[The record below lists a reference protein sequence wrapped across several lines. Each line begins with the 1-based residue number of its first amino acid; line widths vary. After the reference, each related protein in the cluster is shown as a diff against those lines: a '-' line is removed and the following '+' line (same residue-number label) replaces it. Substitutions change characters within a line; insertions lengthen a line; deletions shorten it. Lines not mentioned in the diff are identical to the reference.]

1 MKQLDSEELMKR
13 IHAYIEQLSYSRE
26 PKGLYD
32 PIEYV
37 LALGGKR
44 LRPVLMLLAYNLYRE
59 DVEVSSLRRQES
71 RPIITLRSC
80 MMT

>member
-44 LRPVLMLLAYNLYRE
+44 LRPVLMLLAYIAKMWK
-59 DVEVSSLRRQES
+59 VSSLRRQES

>member
-37 LALGGKR
+37 LALGG
-44 LRPVLMLLAYNLYRE
+44 N
-59 DVEVSSLRRQES
+59 VSACVDAACL
-71 RPIITLRSC
+71 
-80 MMT
+80 

>member
-13 IHAYIEQLSYSRE
+13 IHAYLEQLSYSRE

-44 LRPVLMLLAYNLYRE
+44 LRRVDAACL
-59 DVEVSSLRRQES
+59 
-71 RPIITLRSC
+71 
-80 MMT
+80 

>member
-13 IHAYIEQLSYSRE
+13 FMCSIEASYSRE
-26 PKGLYD
+26 PKGLYH

-44 LRPVLMLLAYNLYRE
+44 LALCQLLAYNL
-59 DVEVSSLRRQES
+59 L
-71 RPIITLRSC
+71 
-80 MMT
+80 